1 MKEEWRDIE
10 GYEDWYEISNLGR
23 VRSIDNRKILKTNF
37 SKDGYE
43 RVTIT
48 KDKITRN
55 MSIHRLGAKAFI
67 PNPYKLPQVNHIDG
81 DKTNNKV
88 SNLEWCTASYNVRHA
103 FAHNLRKNKKGIE
116 NKLSKAIKQFDKDGN
131 LIKTYGSIREAERIT
146 GIKNQSIIQNLK
158 GTHKSAGGFIWKYI

>member
-1 MKEEWRDIE
+1 
-10 GYEDWYEISNLGR
+10 
-23 VRSIDNRKILKTNF
+23 
-37 SKDGYE
+37 
-43 RVTIT
+43 
-48 KDKITRN
+48 
-55 MSIHRLGAKAFI
+55 MSIHRLVAKAFI

>member
-55 MSIHRLGAKAFI
+55 MSIHRLVAKAFI

-81 DKTNNKV
+81 DKTNNNV
-88 SNLEWCTASYNVRHA
+88 DNLEWCTNQENHNHKMKNGLNV
-103 FAHNLRKNKKGIE
+103 
-116 NKLSKAIKQFDKDGN
+116 S
-131 LIKTYGSIREAERIT
+131 
-146 GIKNQSIIQNLK
+146 LK
-158 GTHKSAGGFIWKYI
+158 GEKS